1 MNILENVRIENLGL
15 FIESEQALV
24 ISDLQIGYEEQLTRK
39 GVLVPKTQLKD
50 LSKELTT
57 LLRRVNPKTVVINGD
72 LKHEFGRITRQ
83 EWTEVLEILDLIL
96 ESCNN
101 IVLVKGNHDLVLSP
115 IAEKR
120 NIEVVDSYKTAGVLI
135 THGHE
140 TTDLEKDIKT
150 VIIGHDHPA
159 IGLKEHNRTETYKCF
174 LKGKYKGRD
183 LLVLPSFNFLHPGS
197 NILNEKN
204 LSPYL
209 ERGIKNFKV
218 YIVEKNKVYDFGKIK
233 DL

>member
-1 MNILENVRIENLGL
+1 MNILENVRIEGLGL

-57 LLRRVNPKTVVINGD
+57 LLRRVKPKTVVINGD
-72 LKHEFGRITRQ
+72 LKHEFGRINRQ
-83 EWTEVLEILDLIL
+83 EWTGVLKILDIIL
-96 ESCNN
+96 EHCNN

-120 NIEVVDSYKTAGVLI
+120 NIKVVESYKTAGILI
-135 THGHE
+135 IHGHE
-140 TTDLEKDIKT
+140 TAELEKDVKII
-150 VIIGHDHPA
+150 IIGHDHPA
-159 IGLKEHNRTETYKCF
+159 IGLKEHNRTETFKCF

-197 NILNEKN
+197 NILNEKT

-209 ERGIKNFKV
+209 ERGIKNFEV
-218 YIVEKNKVYDFGKIK
+218 YIVENNKTYDFGKIK
-233 DL
+233 EL